1 MIIGNKFGIMKNFP
15 FFFQINDRRQF
26 AEFQSQLNQ
35 TKNAVNIMPNDI
47 YKSPITKFENPTF
60 GSEEKYKWVNKQ
72 NNCLIRQGRV
82 F

>member
-1 MIIGNKFGIMKNFP
+1 MYNDWILIIWKSFHTSS
-15 FFFQINDRRQF
+15 FFKINDRRQF

-60 GSEEKYKWVNKQ
+60 GSEEKYK
-72 NNCLIRQGRV
+72 
-82 F
+82 